1 MKIAQHTYVSIDYTL
16 TLESGEVADKSSKGE
31 PLGFLFGTG
40 QIIPGLEKALEGM
53 EAGQSAQITVEAV
66 DGYGE
71 TREDLLRDLPR
82 ENFPDDLKL
91 EPGIGF
97 EAKGP
102 HGPVTFRLREVRE
115 DTVVADFNHPLAG
128 QQLHFDVA
136 VTEVREPTAEELAI
150 LMDAGDGCSPSA
162 CSSCGGG
169 CG

>member
-1 MKIAQHTYVSIDYTL
+1 MKVAEHTYVSIDYTL
-16 TLESGEVADKSSKGE
+16 TLASGEVADKSSAGE

-40 QIIPGLEKALEGM
+40 QIIPGLEKALVGM
-53 EAGQSAQITVEAV
+53 EAGQSAQITVEAA

-71 TREDLLRDLPR
+71 TKEELLRDLPR
-82 ENFPDDLKL
+82 NNFPDDLKL

-102 HGPVTFRLREVRE
+102 HGPVTFRVLEVQE

-128 QQLHFDVA
+128 QTLHFDVEI
-136 VTEVREPTAEELAI
+136 TEVREPTAEELAT
-150 LMDAGDGCSPSA
+150 LMHQGEDCSPSA

>member
-1 MKIAQHTYVSIDYTL
+1 MKVAEKAYVSIDYTL
-16 TLESGEVADKSSKGE
+16 TLESGELADKSAVGE
-31 PLGFLFGTG
+31 PLGFIVGTG
-40 QIIPGLEKALEGM
+40 QIIPGLEKALLGM
-53 EAGQSAQITVEAV
+53 NAGQSTEVTVEAV

-71 TREDLLRDLPR
+71 TREELFRDLPR

-102 HGPVTFRLREVRE
+102 HGPVTFRVREVQE

-128 QQLHFDVA
+128 QQLHFDVKIA
-136 VTEVREPTAEELAI
+136 DVREPTAEELAT
-150 LMDAGDGCSPSA
+150 LMDSGDDCSPSA

>member
-31 PLGFLFGTG
+31 PLRFLFGTG

>member
-1 MKIAQHTYVSIDYTL
+1 MKIAQNTHVSIDYTL
-16 TLESGEVADKSSKGE
+16 TLESGEVADRSSEGH
-31 PLGFLFGTG
+31 PLGFLFGSG
-40 QIIPGLEKALEGM
+40 QIIPGLETALEGM
-53 EAGQSAQITVEAV
+53 EAGETAKITVEAA

-71 TREDLLRDLPR
+71 TREELLRDLPR

-128 QQLHFDVA
+128 QRLHFDVA
-136 VTEVREPTAEELAI
+136 VTEVREPTAEELAT
-150 LMDAGDGCSPSA
+150 LMDSGDSCSPSA